1 MIYDPDAPDYA
12 DEYAVRNETTR
23 VFDHCLSC
31 RLCESVCETFTLF
44 FGIMGRKAAPDAG
57 LLTPAEQ
64 DRVLMSC
71 ISCGLCLAPCPYSP
85 ARVSESSGALD
96 FPELVVRHRAMLRRN
111 GLLPWRSRLAEYWSR
126 LNGQM

>member
-12 DEYAVRNETTR
+12 DEYTVRNETTR

-31 RLCESVCETFTLF
+31 RLCETVCETFTVF
-44 FGIMGRKAAPDAG
+44 FDIMGRKASADAG

-64 DRVLMSC
+64 DRILMSC

-85 ARVSESSGALD
+85 SRVPAARALD
-96 FPELVVRHRAMLRRN
+96 VPELVVRHRVMLRRN
-111 GLLPWRSRLAEYWSR
+111 GLLPWKVRLAERWSR
-126 LNGQM
+126 RNGQV